1 MVFLLFKFAVKDF
14 IDDREFKNL
23 SPKTVEGYK
32 LCLQKFQEFLTDEE
46 IVDVGEVTAGVVKR
60 YLLDLKNNRN
70 NNPTSLNTKLKNLKA
85 FFNYLVQEEII
96 EEKGNPTKKV
106 EYVKEDIKIEV
117 FTDSQIKQMLTYFQR
132 TMTRDKTFFAY
143 RDYAIIVTLLG
154 TGMRLGEICNL
165 QWRHVDFENLAMTTY
180 GKKREYSS
188 LPINDKLKKELR
200 EFKIYQIKCLG
211 KETEYVFTNQ
221 TGGRLTE
228 NALQN
233 VFKRLKTIMNF
244 KGVRVSAH
252 TFRHTFAHRCLMAG
266 MDVFTLQRMLR
277 HSKIDMTQRYLALWG
292 TALKEQNDKFNPLNN
307 LNI

>member
-23 SPKTVEGYK
+23 SPKTIEGYK
-32 LCLQKFQEFLTDEE
+32 LGLQKFQEFLTNEE
-46 IVDVGEVTAGVVKR
+46 IVDVEEISTAVIKR

-70 NNPTSLNTKLKNLKA
+70 NNPTSVNTKLKNLKA

-96 EEKGNPTKKV
+96 EEKNNPTKKM
-106 EYVKEDIKIEV
+106 EYVKEDITIEV
-117 FTDSQIKQMLTYFQR
+117 FTDRQIKQMLSYFQR
-132 TMTRDKTFFAY
+132 IMTRDKTFFAY

-154 TGMRLGEICNL
+154 TGLRLGEICNL
-165 QWRHVDFENLAMTTY
+165 KWRHVDFDNQTMTTY

-188 LPINDKLKKELR
+188 IPINDKLKKELR
-200 EFKIYQIKCLG
+200 EFKIYQVKCLG
-211 KETEYVFTNQ
+211 KETEYVFTDK
-221 TGGRLTE
+221 TGSRLTE
-228 NALQN
+228 NAVQN

-277 HSKIDMTQRYLALWG
+277 HSKIDMTQVAKAL
-292 TALKEQNDKFNPLNN
+292 F
-307 LNI
+307 

>member
-1 MVFLLFKFAVKDF
+1 MLFKFAVKDF

-23 SPKTVEGYK
+23 SPKTIEGYK
-32 LCLQKFQEFLTDEE
+32 LGLQKFQEFLTNEE
-46 IVDVGEVTAGVVKR
+46 IVDVEEISTAVIKR

-70 NNPTSLNTKLKNLKA
+70 NNPTSVNTKLKNLKA

-96 EEKGNPTKKV
+96 EEKNNPTKKM
-106 EYVKEDIKIEV
+106 EYVKEDITIEV
-117 FTDSQIKQMLTYFQR
+117 FTDRQIKQMLSYFQR
-132 TMTRDKTFFAY
+132 IMTRDKTFFAY

-154 TGMRLGEICNL
+154 TGLRLGEICNL
-165 QWRHVDFENLAMTTY
+165 KWRHVDFDNQTMTTY

-188 LPINDKLKKELR
+188 IPINDKLKKELR
-200 EFKIYQIKCLG
+200 EFKIYQVKCLG
-211 KETEYVFTNQ
+211 KETEYVFTDK
-221 TGGRLTE
+221 TGSRLTE
-228 NALQN
+228 NAVQN

-277 HSKIDMTQRYLALWG
+277 HSKIDMTQVAKAL
-292 TALKEQNDKFNPLNN
+292 F
-307 LNI
+307 

>member
-1 MVFLLFKFAVKDF
+1 LLFKFAVKDF

-23 SPKTVEGYK
+23 SPKTIEGYK
-32 LCLQKFQEFLTDEE
+32 LGLQKFQEFLTNEE
-46 IVDVGEVTAGVVKR
+46 IVDVEEISTAVIKR

-70 NNPTSLNTKLKNLKA
+70 NNPTSVNTKLKNLKA

-96 EEKGNPTKKV
+96 EEKNNPTKKM
-106 EYVKEDIKIEV
+106 EYVKEDITIEV
-117 FTDSQIKQMLTYFQR
+117 FTDRQIKQMLSYFQR
-132 TMTRDKTFFAY
+132 IMTRDKTFFAY

-154 TGMRLGEICNL
+154 TGLRLGEICNL
-165 QWRHVDFENLAMTTY
+165 KWRHVDFDNQTMTTY

-188 LPINDKLKKELR
+188 IPINDKLKKELR
-200 EFKIYQIKCLG
+200 EFKIYQVKCLG
-211 KETEYVFTNQ
+211 KETEYVFTDK
-221 TGGRLTE
+221 TGSRLTE
-228 NALQN
+228 NAVQN

-277 HSKIDMTQRYLALWG
+277 HSKIDMTQVAKAL
-292 TALKEQNDKFNPLNN
+292 F
-307 LNI
+307 